1 MPTYDY
7 KCVNGHLFESFQSI
21 NTEPVADCPNC
32 GEKAKRMIG
41 AGAGLMFKGSGFYI
55 TDYKNGNGSK
65 TKKGTK
71 QESEAESKT
80 ELKTE
85 PKTETETKK
94 E

>member
-7 KCVNGHLFESFQSI
+7 KCSNGHVFEVFQSI
-21 NTEPVADCPNC
+21 NAEPVADCPNC

-55 TDYKNGNGSK
+55 TDYKNNGNGSK
-65 TKKGTK
+65 TNKEPK
-71 QESEAESKT
+71 QESKAESKT

-85 PKTETETKK
+85 TKK